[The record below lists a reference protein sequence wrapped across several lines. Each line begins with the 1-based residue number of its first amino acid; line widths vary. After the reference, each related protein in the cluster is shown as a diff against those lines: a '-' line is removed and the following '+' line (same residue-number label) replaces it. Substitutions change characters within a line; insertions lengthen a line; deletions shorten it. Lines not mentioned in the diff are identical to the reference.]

1 MFNWDGDSSTL
12 IILHS
17 ILNMFVVQF
26 HASNINIIP
35 NYHFD
40 SLTPLDTQ
48 EEPLGEGTFS
58 TVYRCHDAT
67 SGARHAVKFT
77 KSNEQTRRALERE
90 VKIMRGL
97 ITKVA
102 AQAPWLSVVYMVF
115 VINYLRHFADRWSW
129 SWQMKDCDAVA
140 NDPRTP
146 KGCGVFCV

>member
-1 MFNWDGDSSTL
+1 MWL
-12 IILHS
+12 
-17 ILNMFVVQF
+17 
-26 HASNINIIP
+26 
-35 NYHFD
+35 
-40 SLTPLDTQ
+40 SLTHLDTQ

-58 TVYRCHDAT
+58 TVYRCHDAS

-102 AQAPWLSVVYMVF
+102 AQAPRLSIIKNCFRLILAQQAVF
-115 VINYLRHFADRWSW
+115 VCFLNPREARSKLWFYIDQLYSITSSLCRLSW
-129 SWQMKDCDAVA
+129 SWQMKDWNAVA

-146 KGCGVFCV
+146 KGCSVFCV